1 VRRVHIV
8 GAAVPDGLLAEVFT
22 NEGAGTLVVADAAAA
37 AAPQSLEAAAR
48 QPAKTAAPP
57 PGSEP

>member
-1 VRRVHIV
+1 
-8 GAAVPDGLLAEVFT
+8 VPDGLLAEVFT

-37 AAPQSLEAAAR
+37 APQSLE
-48 QPAKTAAPP
+48 TAAPAPAETAARP